1 MRKFS
6 TTIIYIIFLSSI
18 VLPFFPVIVKAA
30 PVQIPIL
37 RIGVQGG
44 AVGSWDGVIATSGY
58 HNSFGVNALEGF
70 VQMTPDWLGD
80 PDDLLPVLA
89 TDWTIYNW
97 PEEMNNHPDGS
108 FMARGGIRAIEL
120 TLRPGVTFHDGS
132 AWNAT
137 VAKWNIDRNMV
148 MTGNITGS
156 ITAYDIGVTKART
169 SYWLYAE
176 DWVDY
181 ETVTWN
187 VSQYLGKP
195 GEYEEFGTS
204 TDADMIGRYCRI
216 KNVTITND
224 LPSGGTII
232 INYNDWGGAGSQ
244 LLYGLDFLMISM
256 DAYKDNFDTP
266 IYGLGDVAEFPQP
279 VISGDPEDYPSTG
292 FPGHMIGTG
301 PYVFIGQDELI
312 FQGGTMKRNQ
322 NWWNTTTAQA
332 EGWHKVPELG
342 LKYFRSDDLTG
353 RTIGMVTGSID
364 LAFDALWGGS
374 LTYEEMINAPN
385 VKYMDLGYEATR
397 TFITLNCINETYW
410 KTWADLGPGN
420 YPSEIQARANDY
432 YDIDSDGTIHVDG
445 INRALR
451 KALSYTFDY
460 DYFITE
466 NLKGRGVR
474 AGGFLGVENE
484 YYNPNI
490 PIAYRN
496 LTIARQ
502 ALIADPYW
510 EPIVTAR
517 QLDINNATADWIWV
531 ANNDPIFEFK
541 LLWEDATIP
550 QADLFAT
557 NIKDIGIKLATPDGK
572 RDDNPPFYLDP
583 DLYNIMIMRIDEFP
597 AFTYH
602 GVPTNWPDT
611 NIANLPVLEYY
622 YKSPGLPY
630 KNGSGLAWPGINY
643 LGGQFFNIGFHY
655 NATVDDWIKQ
665 LWFADRTTSQEI
677 LNNLTIHS
685 QTYQYPEIY
694 ISHNS
699 YGIALDKDW
708 AFSNVRDV
716 NYAFVKYLP
725 ASGGNGGVQIPG
737 FQTASILAIA
747 IATITGIGYSLN
759 RKRKRA

>member
-6 TTIIYIIFLSSI
+6 NTLIYIIFLSSL
-18 VLPFFPVIVKAA
+18 VLPFFPVKAQVA
-30 PVQIPIL
+30 AQIPVL
-37 RIGVQGG
+37 KIGVQGG
-44 AVGSWDGVIATSGY
+44 AVGSWDGIIATSGF

-70 VQMTPDWLGD
+70 VQMHPDWSGD

-89 TDWTIYNW
+89 TSWEIFDW
-97 PEEMNNHPDGS
+97 PEQMNNHPDGA
-108 FMARGGIRAIEL
+108 FINRGGIMAIEL
-120 TLRPGVTFHDGS
+120 TLRTGVTFHDGS

-169 SYWLYAE
+169 SYWCNAE

-181 ETVTWN
+181 ETEAWN

-195 GEYEEFGTS
+195 GEYEGFGNS
-204 TDADMIGRYCRI
+204 TDEDMIGRYCRI
-216 KNVTITND
+216 KNVTILED
-224 LPSGGTII
+224 LPSGGKIR

-256 DAYKDNFDTP
+256 DAYKDYFDLP
-266 IYGLGDVAEFPQP
+266 IYGLGDQAGFPQP
-279 VISGDPEDYPSTG
+279 VISGDPDDYPSTG

-301 PYVFIGQDELI
+301 PYVFIGQDLLI
-312 FQGGTMKRNQ
+312 FQGGTMKRNA
-322 NWWNTTTAQA
+322 NWWNTTAAQA
-332 EGWHKVPELG
+332 EGWHKIPELG
-342 LKYFRSDDLTG
+342 IRYFLADDLTG
-353 RTIGMVTGSID
+353 RTIGMVTGTID

-374 LTYEEMINAPN
+374 LSYQEMINAPN
-385 VKYMDLGYEATR
+385 VYYMNLGYEATR

-420 YPSEIQARANDY
+420 YPPEIQARANSDY
-432 YDIDSDGTIHVDG
+432 HDMDSDGTIHVDG
-445 INRALR
+445 IDRALR
-451 KALSYTFDY
+451 KALSYVFDY
-460 DYFITE
+460 DKFINTS
-466 NLKGRGVR
+466 LQGRGVR

-484 YYNPNI
+484 YYNSSI

-502 ALIADPYW
+502 TLIDDLKW
-510 EPIVTAR
+510 GPIVANR
-517 QLDINNATADWIWV
+517 SLDINNATDDWIWV

-550 QADLFAT
+550 QADLFLT
-557 NIKDIGIKLATPDGK
+557 NMKDIGIKLATGDGK
-572 RDDNPPFYLDP
+572 RDSLLKLHPN
-583 DLYNIMIMRIDEFP
+583 LYNVLIMRYDEIP
-597 AFTYH
+597 IFTYH
-602 GVPTNWPDT
+602 GVPTNWPDA
-611 NIANLPVLEYY
+611 NIGNVPVIEYY

-643 LGGQFFNIGFHY
+643 LGGQFFNIGFNY
-655 NATVDDWIKQ
+655 NATVDDWIKK
-665 LWFADRTTSQEI
+665 LWFSDRPTSQAI
-677 LNNLTIHS
+677 MNNLTIHS
-685 QTYQYPEIY
+685 QTFQFPEIY

-699 YGIALDKDW
+699 YGIALHTDW
-708 AFSNVRDV
+708 EYSDVRGGIL
-716 NYAFVKYLP
+716 AFVKHLP
-725 ASGGNGGVQIPG
+725 TSGGGGVQIPG
-737 FQTASILAIA
+737 FQTASVLAFI
-747 IATITGIGYSLN
+747 IVTITGIGYSLN